1 MFEGRQPG
9 IGPLD
14 AALDALG
21 ETVLAGGS
29 SVVEMQRSRTP
40 EDVINEIFLA
50 ARAPVFRYLLSI
62 LGNASDAEDAAQE
75 VFLRLYEELSTQRR
89 ITNLRSWLFRV
100 AHNLAVDWRRSQ
112 ERSAYAPLLTEGLSD
127 EAVADERLSIEQR
140 LLAEERDARL
150 TAALRL
156 LSVQERACLELRA
169 EGLRYREIAEVL
181 GVGLSTVQ
189 TFLDRALRKI
199 ERSIHE

>member
-1 MFEGRQPG
+1 MLEGQQPG
-9 IGPLD
+9 IGSLE
-14 AALDALG
+14 AALESVG
-21 ETVLAGGS
+21 ETALASS
-29 SVVEMQRSRTP
+29 SVAEMQRSRSP

-50 ARAPVFRYLLSI
+50 ARAPVFRYLLC
-62 LGNASDAEDAAQE
+62 LMGNASDAEDATQE
-75 VFLRLYEELSTQRR
+75 VFLRLYEELSAHRR
-89 ITNLRSWLFRV
+89 IGNLRSWLFRV

-112 ERSAYAPLLTEGLSD
+112 ERTACAPLLPQGLS
-127 EAVADERLSIEQR
+127 ENAIADRGVSAEQR

-150 TAALRL
+150 TAVLRL

-199 ERSIHE
+199 ERSIHG